1 MRYLVSAL
9 SLSVTLALAGCAV
22 QAEAPRAAAQDAL
35 TAHISADSLRGH
47 LSFLSSDLLEGRG
60 TPSRGVDLA
69 AEYIAAQFRRAGLE
83 AAGDDG
89 YYQTA
94 NWQYAK
100 RGEKDITLTVTAGG
114 KTAQVPLGGASAN
127 FVDPVN
133 LANTPAVF
141 MQWQQALDDK
151 NAADA
156 KVLVVPAAAIP
167 GAAGVLQS
175 KLQSKPALIVMVD
188 RERRHGRTQG
198 GWLIDP
204 SQPVAKNGPPVVLLH
219 AADIATSLEQPG
231 ASVAAKVVAPS
242 VGPVK
247 LRNVIGVLRGSD
259 PQLKNTYVMLSA
271 HYDHLGIRDGE
282 IFNGANDDGSGTV
295 SVIEIASA
303 MAAQKERPRR
313 SIVFVALF
321 GEELGLLGSRYYAK
335 NPVFPLKDTVMNLN
349 LEQLGRTDDSEGP
362 QVSSATM
369 TGYDYS
375 TVGATLQRA
384 AGATGIRFWKHPTNS
399 DRYFARSDNQA
410 LADAGVPAH
419 TLCVAFGF
427 PDYHGK
433 DDTWDKIDYDNM
445 ARVNRMIAVAL
456 KDIANDTS
464 KPAWTDVPNAAKYRE
479 AARVLHSTP

>member
-1 MRYLVSAL
+1 MRHFASAL
-9 SLSVTLALAGCAV
+9 VFTSTLGLAGCAAY
-22 QAEAPRAAAQDAL
+22 AEGPRQVGQDAL
-35 TAHISADSLRGH
+35 TARISADSLRGH

-89 YYQTA
+89 YFQTA

-100 RGEKDITLTVTAGG
+100 RGADDIALTVTAGG
-114 KTAQVPLGGASAN
+114 KTMDITGAGASAN
-127 FVDPVN
+127 FVDKVT
-133 LANTPAVF
+133 LARTPAVF
-141 MQWQQALDDK
+141 MTWQAALDDK
-151 NAADA
+151 GAANG

-167 GAAGVLQS
+167 AAGAALQA
-175 KLQSKPALIVMVD
+175 KLHSKPALIVLID
-188 RERRHGRTQG
+188 RERRQARTQG

-204 SQPVAKNGPPVVLLH
+204 GVAVVKGGAPVVLLH
-219 AADIATSLEQPG
+219 APDAAAALEQGG
-231 ASVAAKVVAPS
+231 ATVAAKIAAPR
-242 VGPVK
+242 VDPVK

-259 PQLKNTYVMLSA
+259 PALKNTYVMLSA

-295 SVIEIASA
+295 SVIEIAAS
-303 MAAQKERPRR
+303 MAAQQERPRR

-362 QVSSATM
+362 QISSATM

-375 TVGATLQRA
+375 TVGTTLQRA
-384 AGATGIRFWKHPTNS
+384 GERTGIRFWKHPTNS

-433 DDTWDKIDYDNM
+433 DDTWDKVDYDNL
-445 ARVNRMIAVAL
+445 ARVNRMVAVAL
-456 KDIANDTS
+456 RDIANDLV
-464 KPAWTDVPNAAKYRE
+464 KPSWTNVPNAAKYRE
-479 AARVLHSTP
+479 AAAALQTAK

>member
-1 MRYLVSAL
+1 MRHLASAL
-9 SLSVTLALAGCAV
+9 SISIALALTGCATSA
-22 QAEAPRAAAQDAL
+22 QAPTDAL
-35 TAHISADSLRGH
+35 TARISADSLRGH

-69 AEYIAAQFRRAGLE
+69 AEYIAAQFRRSGLE

-89 YYQTA
+89 YFQTA
-94 NWQYAK
+94 NWQYAT
-100 RGEKDITLTVTAGG
+100 RNAQDIALTITAGG
-114 KTAQVPLGGASAN
+114 KSMNITGTGASAN
-127 FVDPVN
+127 FVDPVT
-133 LANTPAVF
+133 LATTPAVY
-141 MQWQQALDDK
+141 MTWQAALDDPG
-151 NAADA
+151 AANG

-167 GAAGVLQS
+167 GAGAALQA
-175 KLQSKPALIVMVD
+175 KLKSKPALIVLID
-188 RERRHGRTQG
+188 RERRQARTQG

-204 SQPVAKNGPPVVLLH
+204 SVPVVKAGAPVVLLH
-219 AADIATSLEQPG
+219 APDAAAALEQSG
-231 ASVAAKVVAPS
+231 ASVAAKIVAPEIA
-242 VGPVK
+242 PTK

-259 PQLKNTYVMLSA
+259 PALKSTYVMLSA

-295 SVIEIASA
+295 SVIEIAAS

-335 NPVFPLKDTVMNLN
+335 HPVFPLKDTVMNLN

-369 TGYDYS
+369 TGFDYS
-375 TVGATLQRA
+375 TVGTTLQRA
-384 AGATGIRFWKHPTNS
+384 GERTGIRFWKHPANS

-433 DDTWDKIDYDNM
+433 DDTWDKVDYDNL

-456 KDIANDTS
+456 QDIANDPV
-464 KPAWTDVPNAAKYRE
+464 KPAWTNVPNAAKYRE
-479 AARVLHSTP
+479 AAAALQAAK